1 MSGPGCAVMCNL
13 IKTHTHTTPCSCSQ
27 MQQLANLIYVGLSL
41 PWLCYR
47 SPDSF
52 YWYYLHNGRF
62 EFMTLQQ
69 YLYFE
74 ISTIHDAHVCEGG
87 RVSLPSI
94 NDSRCQSLFGPRK
107 GETLS
112 RLAPENESEGG
123 AKEYAPYMTPE
134 FRDFAFFILGLAIL
148 GENSLSDV

>member
-1 MSGPGCAVMCNL
+1 
-13 IKTHTHTTPCSCSQ
+13 
-27 MQQLANLIYVGLSL
+27 
-41 PWLCYR
+41 
-47 SPDSF
+47 
-52 YWYYLHNGRF
+52 
-62 EFMTLQQ
+62 MTLQQ

-94 NDSRCQSLFGPRK
+94 NDSRCQPLFGPRK

-112 RLAPENESEGG
+112 RLATENER